1 MKMVCYQDYL
11 AVIHGKSVDQK
22 YKASFN
28 NDITIIEKIKDD
40 IQLSPF

>member
-11 AVIHGKSVDQK
+11 AVILGKSVDQK
-22 YKASFN
+22 YRASFV